1 MRPILL
7 KGHERPLTFIKYNR
21 EGDLVFTC
29 AKDHHPTLWYSDDGE
44 RVGTYIGHNGAVWT
58 CDITGASAFHHDRRE
73 IPPLSSDGA
82 PRLPPRRPLR
92 RSPALHRPDPRTIRP
107 ASTPRPRAGSLHP
120 AFSAAIARR
129 HAHLSLPDSRLFVA
143 DDSKTFVTGSAD
155 TTCKMWD
162 TETGVCYFTH
172 QFEQPVRAVALSQ
185 GDQMLAISS
194 DPFMG
199 VPAAV
204 HIVKVAENRE
214 EQTNEI
220 VRSFSGPEGRINRVL
235 WGPLN
240 KTLLTGGEDGV
251 IRLWD
256 VETGKIIAEA
266 KDHKKQ
272 IQHLSMSEDKTHFI
286 SASLDKTAKLF
297 DSTTLECMKTYA
309 ADRPV
314 NAAIIS
320 PIRDHIILG
329 GGQDAMAVTTT
340 HSKAGKFDSKIYYK
354 IFEEE
359 IGGIRG
365 HFGPINALAFH
376 PDGRSFTTG
385 GEDGYVRIHHLDN
398 DYFRIK

>member
-1 MRPILL
+1 M
-7 KGHERPLTFIKYNR
+7 
-21 EGDLVFTC
+21 
-29 AKDHHPTLWYSDDGE
+29 
-44 RVGTYIGHNGAVWT
+44 
-58 CDITGASAFHHDRRE
+58 
-73 IPPLSSDGA
+73 
-82 PRLPPRRPLR
+82 
-92 RSPALHRPDPRTIRP
+92 
-107 ASTPRPRAGSLHP
+107 
-120 AFSAAIARR
+120 
-129 HAHLSLPDSRLFVA
+129 
-143 DDSKTFVTGSAD
+143 TGSAD

-185 GDQMLAISS
+185 GDAMMCISS

-199 VPAAV
+199 VPAAL
-204 HIVKVAENRE
+204 HLVKVAEDRE
-214 EQTNEI
+214 AQTNEI
-220 VRSFSGPEGRINRVL
+220 VRSFSGPEGRINRAL

-240 KTLLTGGEDGV
+240 ETLLTGGEDGV

-256 VETGKIIAEA
+256 VETGQIVAEA

-272 IQHLSMSEDKTHFI
+272 IQHLSLSDDKTHFI

-297 DSTTLECMKTYA
+297 DSKTLECLKTYA

-314 NAAIIS
+314 NAAILS
-320 PIRDHIILG
+320 PLLDHIILG

-340 HSKAGKFDSKIYYK
+340 HSKAGKFDSKIYHK

-376 PDGRSFTTG
+376 PDGRSFTSG